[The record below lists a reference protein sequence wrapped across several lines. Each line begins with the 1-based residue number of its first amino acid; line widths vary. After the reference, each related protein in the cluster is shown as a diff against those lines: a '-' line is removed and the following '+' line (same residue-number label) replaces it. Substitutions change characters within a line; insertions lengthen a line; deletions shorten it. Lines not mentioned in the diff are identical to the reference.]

1 MTQSGHRTR
10 PTPYVISVPSNWDAV
25 TLEVAM
31 DRRSFLAMLG
41 VMAWR
46 PEYAFAQSTPKSVRI
61 GWLTAQREASLTP
74 YVTAMRESLI
84 ELGYVEGKNL
94 TIEFRYGDDA
104 IERVLELAAD
114 LERLPVDLIVAQG
127 AAVQIVS
134 KLKLKTPV
142 VYVFSGDPVS
152 AGFAESLAKPRG
164 NMTGLTFMAAEF
176 NGKRLELLRE
186 FIPGLRRVAVIAN
199 PEHPGE
205 EMQRRDFE
213 EAGQRLGLT
222 TDYFA
227 TRDRSELDDAF
238 ARISAVPVQAISVF
252 ADGFAIQNR
261 QKIIEFAMGRRVPV
275 ISGWAIFAQS
285 GALCTYGPRLADSY
299 RRLAY
304 YVDRVLK
311 GADPATL
318 PIERPTKFEL
328 VVNARTAKALNI
340 AIPQSILLRA
350 DQVIEQ

>member
-1 MTQSGHRTR
+1 M
-10 PTPYVISVPSNWDAV
+10 AV
-25 TLEVAM
+25 EVAM
-31 DRRSFLAMLG
+31 DRRSFLTALG
-41 VMAWR
+41 LTAWH
-46 PEYAFAQSTPKSVRI
+46 PAYLFAQTPPKQARI

-74 YVTAMRESLI
+74 YVKAMRESLA
-84 ELGYVEGKNL
+84 EMGYVEGKNL
-94 TIEFRYGDDA
+94 TIDFRYGDDE
-104 IERVLELAAD
+104 IERVPELAAD
-114 LERLPVDLIVAQG
+114 LERVPVDLIVAQG
-127 AAVQIVS
+127 AAVEIIG

-186 FIPGLRRVAVIAN
+186 FLPGLRRVAIVGN

-205 EMQRRDFE
+205 EIERRDVE
-213 EAGQRLGLT
+213 EAGHRLGLII
-222 TDYFA
+222 DYFA
-227 TRDRSELDDAF
+227 TRNRSELDEAF
-238 ARISAVPVQAISVF
+238 ARISSTPVEAISVF

-261 QKIIEFAMGRRVPV
+261 QKIIEFAMGRHVPV

-285 GALCTYGPRLADSY
+285 GALCTYGPRLSESY

-304 YVDRVLK
+304 YVDRVFK
-311 GADPATL
+311 GTDTATL

-328 VVNARTAKALNI
+328 IVNAKTASALNI
-340 AIPQSILLRA
+340 AIPRSVLLRA
-350 DQVIEQ
+350 DQVFE

>member
-1 MTQSGHRTR
+1 
-10 PTPYVISVPSNWDAV
+10 
-25 TLEVAM
+25 M
-31 DRRSFLAMLG
+31 DRRRFLAALG
-41 VMAWR
+41 LTAWH
-46 PEYAFAQSTPKSVRI
+46 PAHVFAQAATKVARI
-61 GWLTAQREASLTP
+61 GWLTAQREASLIP
-74 YVTAMRESLI
+74 YVKAMRESLT

-94 TIEFRYGDDA
+94 AIEFRYGNDA
-104 IERVLELAAD
+104 IERVPELAAD
-114 LERLPVDLIVAQG
+114 LERIPVDLIVAQG
-127 AAVQIVS
+127 AAVEIIG

-152 AGFAESLAKPRG
+152 AGLAESLARPPHT
-164 NMTGLTFMAAEF
+164 MTGLTFMAAEF

-186 FIPGLRRVAVIAN
+186 FIPGLRRVAIVAN

-205 EMQRRDFE
+205 EIERRDSE
-213 EAGQRLGLT
+213 DAGKRLGLVT
-222 TDYFA
+222 EFFA
-227 TRDRSELDDAF
+227 TRNPKELDDAF
-238 ARISAVPVQAISVF
+238 AKISATPVQAISVF

-285 GALCTYGPRLADSY
+285 GALCTYGPRLAESY

-311 GADPATL
+311 GADPSTL

-328 VVNARTAKALNI
+328 IINAKTAKALNI
-340 AIPQSILLRA
+340 AIPQSALLRA
-350 DQVIEQ
+350 DQVIE

>member
-1 MTQSGHRTR
+1 MR
-10 PTPYVISVPSNWDAV
+10 VEA
-25 TLEVAM
+25 EM
-31 DRRSFLAMLG
+31 DRRSFLTAFGL
-41 VMAWR
+41 MAWQTGDV
-46 PEYAFAQSTPKSVRI
+46 FAQAVPKRAHI

-74 YVTAMRESLI
+74 YVKAMRESLA

-94 TIEFRYGDDA
+94 AIDFRYGDDA
-104 IERVLELAAD
+104 IERVPELAAD

-127 AAVQIVS
+127 AAVEVIS

-164 NMTGLTFMAAEF
+164 NMTGLTFMATEF

-186 FIPGLRRVAVIAN
+186 FMPGLRRVTILAN

-205 EMQRRDFE
+205 QIERRDAE
-213 EAGQRLGLT
+213 EAGQRLGLAI
-222 TDYFA
+222 DYFA
-227 TRDRSELDDAF
+227 TRNRDELENAF
-238 ARISAVPVQAISVF
+238 AKMSAAPVEAISVF

-261 QKIIEFAMGRRVPV
+261 QRIIEVAMDRRVPV

-285 GALCTYGPRLADSY
+285 GALCTYGPRLAESY

-304 YVDRVLK
+304 YIDRVVK
-311 GADPATL
+311 GAEPATL

-328 VVNARTAKALNI
+328 IINAKTAAALNI
-340 AIPQSILLRA
+340 AIPQSVLLRA
-350 DQVIEQ
+350 DQVIE

>member
-1 MTQSGHRTR
+1 MT
-10 PTPYVISVPSNWDAV
+10 V
-25 TLEVAM
+25 
-31 DRRSFLAMLG
+31 DRRSFLAALG
-41 VMAWR
+41 LLAWR
-46 PEYAFAQSTPKSVRI
+46 PEYAVAQNAPKPARI

-74 YVTAMRESLI
+74 YVKAMRESLA

-104 IERVLELAAD
+104 IERVPELASD

-127 AAVQIVS
+127 AAVEVIS

-152 AGFAESLAKPRG
+152 AGFAESLARPHG

-186 FIPGLRRVAVIAN
+186 FVPDLRRVAIVAN

-205 EMQRRDFE
+205 EIERRYSE
-213 EAGQRLGLT
+213 EAGQRLGLL

-227 TRDRSELDDAF
+227 TRNRSELDGAF
-238 ARISAVPVQAISVF
+238 ARISETPVQAISVF

-261 QKIIEFAMGRRVPV
+261 QRIIEFAMSRRVPV
-275 ISGWAIFAQS
+275 ISLG
-285 GALCTYGPRLADSY
+285 
-299 RRLAY
+299 
-304 YVDRVLK
+304 
-311 GADPATL
+311 
-318 PIERPTKFEL
+318 RPGGEWI
-328 VVNARTAKALNI
+328 VG
-340 AIPQSILLRA
+340 Q
-350 DQVIEQ
+350 QY